1 MRISNLVAVALLG
14 TTLFAVS
21 SLSIKVTPRVGTV
34 PHTVAVKV
42 IVEPDP
48 DNRILWLYWGKSD
61 EDTSMMSKS
70 RVDLDGA
77 SAPRTTFYTPKVL
90 REPGEW
96 TFIAVVE
103 KATGKVQRSVE
114 TVEVTGGF

>member
-1 MRISNLVAVALLG
+1 MRISNLIAVALLS
-14 TTLFAVS
+14 TTLFAASPV
-21 SLSIKVTPRVGTV
+21 SIKVTPRVGVV
-34 PHTVAVKV
+34 PHTVAIKV

-48 DNRILWLYWGKSD
+48 DNRILWLFWGKSE
-61 EDTSMMSKS
+61 EDSNMMSKS

-77 SAPRTTFYTPKVL
+77 NAPRTTFYTPKVL
-90 REPGEW
+90 REAGEW

-103 KATGKVQRSVE
+103 KVTGKVQRSTE